1 MINQGRMQDEKGVG
15 ARSSEW
21 FKNLKKIF
29 GGIGVGEKS
38 EKPFIKPNREA
49 AIFFS
54 GRYTKRGGGG

>member
-49 AIFFS
+49 AIFF
-54 GRYTKRGGGG
+54 